1 MSAIFWFQVGFGLL
15 LILILIGLGI
25 RASRDKTKL
34 LGDEKIIRIVEEEL
48 DKDGFNNFELKS
60 IVSINSPNI
69 TSVITSTNYLE
80 IGMEVDNY
88 TGKIISKERLAR

>member
-1 MSAIFWFQVGFGLL
+1 MSVVFWFQVGFGLL

-34 LGDEKIIRIVEEEL
+34 LGDEKIIKIVEEEL
-48 DKDGFNNFELKS
+48 NKDGFNNFELKS
-60 IVSINSPNI
+60 IVSLNSPNI
-69 TSVITSTNYLE
+69 TSVIVSSNYLE

-88 TGKIISKERLAR
+88 SGKIISKERLAR

>member
-1 MSAIFWFQVGFGLL
+1 MSVIFWFQVGFGLL

-25 RASRDKTKL
+25 RASRYKTKP
-34 LGDEKIIRIVEEEL
+34 LGDEKIIKIVGEEL

-60 IVSINSPNI
+60 IVSLNSPNI
-69 TSVITSTNYLE
+69 TSVIVSSNYLE

-88 TGKIISKERLAR
+88 SGKIISKERLAR

>member
-1 MSAIFWFQVGFGLL
+1 MSVVFWFQVGFGLL

-25 RASRDKTKL
+25 RASRDKRKS

-69 TSVITSTNYLE
+69 TSVIASTNYLE
-80 IGMEVDNY
+80 ISMEIDNY

>member
-1 MSAIFWFQVGFGLL
+1 MSVFFWFQVGFGLL

-34 LGDEKIIRIVEEEL
+34 LGDEKIIKIVEEEL
-48 DKDGFNNFELKS
+48 NKDGFNNFELKS
-60 IVSINSPNI
+60 IVSLNSPNI
-69 TSVITSTNYLE
+69 TSVIVSSNYLE

-88 TGKIISKERLAR
+88 SGKIISKERLAR